1 LSIFSQSAVIAS
13 DSAVVPLLID
23 FHLHLLVDKREK
35 IKSYVLWVFFPPWL
49 KLLFIDASLGGSRRK
64 ACEMEKGSVR
74 VRGKESEKGKRCNTK
89 TWERS
94 RIKKSSTSKERG

>member
-1 LSIFSQSAVIAS
+1 MSIFIHSAVIAS
-13 DSAVVPLLID
+13 DSVVVPLLID
-23 FHLHLLVDKREK
+23 FRLHLLVDKREK
-35 IKSYVLWVFFPPWL
+35 IKIYVLWVSPPPWL

-64 ACEMEKGSVR
+64 ACKMEKGSVQ

>member
-1 LSIFSQSAVIAS
+1 M
-13 DSAVVPLLID
+13 
-23 FHLHLLVDKREK
+23 
-35 IKSYVLWVFFPPWL
+35 

-94 RIKKSSTSKERG
+94 RIKKKLHKQRKRVKRKKRRRRRRRRRRRKGEKILN

>member
-1 LSIFSQSAVIAS
+1 M
-13 DSAVVPLLID
+13 
-23 FHLHLLVDKREK
+23 
-35 IKSYVLWVFFPPWL
+35 

-94 RIKKSSTSKERG
+94 RIKKKAPQAKKEGKKKKKKKKKKKERGKILN